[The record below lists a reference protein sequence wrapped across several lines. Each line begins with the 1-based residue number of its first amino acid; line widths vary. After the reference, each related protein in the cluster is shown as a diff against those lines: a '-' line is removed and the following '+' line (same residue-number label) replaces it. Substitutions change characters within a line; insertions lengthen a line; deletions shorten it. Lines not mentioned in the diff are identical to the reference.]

1 MFCLSGNT
9 AVQSCEVFPPFDVS
23 DGNWEIGLVDLS
35 TYNSIPNI
43 ENNLNDT
50 FYYADKSIKID
61 EGSYEIEDLEK
72 YIIERIDSGVGFSL
86 KPNNNTLKAEIK
98 CSAAIDFTKSNS
110 IGALLGFNKRILEPN
125 TKHSSDKPV
134 NIIKVNTVVVE
145 CNLVRGAYDN
155 GRERHVLHEFYPM
168 VEPGYKIVE
177 LPNPIIYLPLTVQRI
192 DNITVSLKDQDG
204 NLINFRGEKISLRIN
219 VRKSYGFGI

>member
-1 MFCLSGNT
+1 M
-9 AVQSCEVFPPFDVS
+9 
-23 DGNWEIGLVDLS
+23 DLS

-72 YIIERIDSGVGFSL
+72 YIIERIDPGVGFSL

-98 CSAAIDFTKSNS
+98 CSAAIDFTKPNS
-110 IGALLGFNKRILEPN
+110 ICALLGFDQRILEPN
-125 TKHSSDKPV
+125 KKHSSDKPV

-155 GRERHVLHEFYPM
+155 GREKHVLHEFYPM